1 VADADVLVVGA
12 GLAGLVAARDL
23 AEAGRRVIVLEA
35 RDRLGGRTWT
45 GTLPG
50 TDIDVEFGGT
60 WVHPDS
66 QPAVA
71 AEIERY
77 GLAMRTYPE
86 PGVAVFLAGGRR
98 HESTDGDAGLRE
110 AFAAFDATFAAIGRR
125 LAQGDRGSAADRMA
139 DLDISVT
146 DWLDGQTVPPGS
158 RDGMLALAA
167 ALGGGRPSEVA
178 FLPLIL
184 DAIDNGYAI
193 ESGWSDI
200 GVSFAGGTRQVV
212 DALAAGIDVR
222 LGRVVAAVHD
232 DGEEVHVRLEGGGQL
247 TGRAA
252 IVALPLNL
260 WRDIEF
266 DPPLTGGKAGA
277 AVRGHVGHSSKV
289 LVLAR
294 HVPEGLAGIGW
305 DVPLQAVFS
314 MGAAGSDGARLLTG
328 FGAAAPIDPNDRD
341 AVTDAVRRYAPDA
354 EIIANGGHDWN
365 TDRFSRGT
373 WFAPPVGWHRTTAG
387 EDLET
392 PVGRVA
398 FAGGDLPEV
407 GAGWIEGAL
416 ASGGRAATRVSEM
429 LASEVGSS

>member
-1 VADADVLVVGA
+1 MADADVLVVGA

-35 RDRLGGRTWT
+35 RDRRGGRTWT

-125 LAQGDRGSAADRMA
+125 LAEGDRGTAADRLA
-139 DLDISVT
+139 DLDLSVT
-146 DWLDGQTVPPGS
+146 DWLDRQTVPPGS
-158 RDGMLALAA
+158 RDAMLALAA
-167 ALGGGRPSEVA
+167 AMGGGRPSEVA

-232 DGEEVHVRLEGGGQL
+232 DG
-247 TGRAA
+247 
-252 IVALPLNL
+252 
-260 WRDIEF
+260 
-266 DPPLTGGKAGA
+266 
-277 AVRGHVGHSSKV
+277 
-289 LVLAR
+289 
-294 HVPEGLAGIGW
+294 
-305 DVPLQAVFS
+305 
-314 MGAAGSDGARLLTG
+314 
-328 FGAAAPIDPNDRD
+328 
-341 AVTDAVRRYAPDA
+341 
-354 EIIANGGHDWN
+354 
-365 TDRFSRGT
+365 
-373 WFAPPVGWHRTTAG
+373 
-387 EDLET
+387 
-392 PVGRVA
+392 
-398 FAGGDLPEV
+398 
-407 GAGWIEGAL
+407 
-416 ASGGRAATRVSEM
+416 
-429 LASEVGSS
+429 